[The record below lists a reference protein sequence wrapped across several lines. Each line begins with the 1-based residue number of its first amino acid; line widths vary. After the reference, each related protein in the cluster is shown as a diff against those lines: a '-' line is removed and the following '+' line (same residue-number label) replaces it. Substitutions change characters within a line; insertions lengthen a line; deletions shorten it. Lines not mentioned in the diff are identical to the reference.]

1 MQLLIA
7 RSTKAMRCE
16 ICIIHAYVYRRRR
29 ARMRPR
35 SVPRT
40 CVRAYNSG
48 TGGWDT
54 RANPWPMQGA
64 LSRTLVSSALP
75 FDAWKDCKVAI
86 YRLFLR
92 PPLPRALCPLN
103 CFILLYYSS
112 AFFQLRRLISPF
124 DRARHRLEHADTLNA
139 RMHFS
144 PVLRRRKRNILS
156 DGIYAFLW
164 NMFKIFKTCLAEGIT
179 ATKEYGTR
187 AQSLRLSPL
196 CASVE
201 ETRGLELT
209 WDPECVSTEGEPACL
224 VNMDFTNDPTNLYA
238 LFFIRR
244 VIPP

>member
-1 MQLLIA
+1 
-7 RSTKAMRCE
+7 
-16 ICIIHAYVYRRRR
+16 
-29 ARMRPR
+29 
-35 SVPRT
+35 
-40 CVRAYNSG
+40 
-48 TGGWDT
+48 
-54 RANPWPMQGA
+54 MQGA
-64 LSRTLVSSALP
+64 LSITLVSSALP

-92 PPLPRALCPLN
+92 PPPLPCALPLCSLN
-103 CFILLYYSS
+103 CFTLLYYSS
-112 AFFQLRRLISPF
+112 AFLQLRRLISPF
-124 DRARHRLEHADTLNA
+124 DRARHRLEHADTFNT

-144 PVLRRRKRNILS
+144 PVLRRRERNILS

-164 NMFKIFKTCLAEGIT
+164 NMFKIFKTCLAKGIT
-179 ATKEYGTR
+179 ATKEYGT
-187 AQSLRLSPL
+187 QSLRLSPL

-244 VIPP
+244 DIPP